1 MTDMFYLYSKQLSF
15 SQRTGMMA
23 HNPFQN
29 YKVIVKKVD
38 RGYLTEEKLTRI
50 LKKDFAIK

>member
-1 MTDMFYLYSKQLSF
+1 MFYLYSKPLSF